1 MREAANRC
9 DLDHVTVGLAIH
21 ILTDEEHIMR
31 GSVKRMLAFVA
42 ISLLCSILIPVAPQ
56 SALGAY
62 PDRPIRIIV
71 PFAPGGG
78 VDIMARLIGDFIS
91 KDCGEPVIV
100 ENKPGAGT
108 IVGTMA
114 AANSAPDGYT
124 LLMASPPFAINPSI
138 NTRLPYDTF
147 KAFTPVALVARSF
160 DIVVVNPKLP
170 LMSIQD
176 VIAYAK
182 ANPGKLNFGSPGTG
196 SSPHLAGEVFKSLA
210 NVDITHIPYKG
221 SAPAITDL
229 LGGQIQMM
237 FSTVPSAASYVHGGQ
252 LRALAV
258 TSARRSSAYPDLP
271 TVAEA
276 GVAGYV
282 VESWYGLY
290 APMGTAP
297 DVVNLLNASV
307 ANAIRAGI
315 FKTIEANEGLM
326 FSPATPEDFGRYVL
340 EDATRWMSVVRG
352 ANIQAQ

>member
-1 MREAANRC
+1 MRA
-9 DLDHVTVGLAIH
+9 
-21 ILTDEEHIMR
+21 
-31 GSVKRMLAFVA
+31 SVARLMLAFVA
-42 ISLLCSILIPVAPQ
+42 TSLPCLTLLAVAPQ

-78 VDIMARLIGDFIS
+78 VDIMARLIGDFMS
-91 KDCGEPVIV
+91 KDLGKPVIV

-114 AANSAPDGYT
+114 AASSTPDGYT
-124 LLMASPPFAINPSI
+124 LLMASAPFAINPSI
-138 NTRLPYDTF
+138 NAKLPYDTF

-170 LMSIQD
+170 FMSIQD

-182 ANPGKLNFGSPGTG
+182 TNPGKLNFGSPGIG
-196 SSPHLAGEVFKSLA
+196 SSPHLAGEFFKSLA
-210 NVDITHIPYKG
+210 HVDITHVPYKG

-229 LGGQIQMM
+229 LGGQIQMI
-237 FSTVPSAASYVHGGQ
+237 FSTVPAAASYVQGGQ

-258 TSARRSSAYPDLP
+258 TSAQRSAAYPDLP

-276 GVAGYV
+276 GVTGFV

-290 APMGTAP
+290 APTGTAP
-297 DVVNLLNASV
+297 DVVDLLNASV
-307 ANAIRAGI
+307 AKAIRAGI
-315 FKTIEANEGLM
+315 FKTIETNEGLM
-326 FSPATPEDFGRYVL
+326 FAPGTPEEFGRYVL
-340 EDATRWMSVVRG
+340 EDATRWQNVVKG